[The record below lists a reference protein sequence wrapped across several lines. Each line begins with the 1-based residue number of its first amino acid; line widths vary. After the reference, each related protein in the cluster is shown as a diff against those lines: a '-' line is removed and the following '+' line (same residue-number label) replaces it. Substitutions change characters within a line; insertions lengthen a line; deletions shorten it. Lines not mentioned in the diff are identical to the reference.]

1 MPHNFIWVHLNAMAR
16 IHTLKA
22 DSSRLGP
29 QLVDIAV
36 LDKMHTE
43 VLNSHS
49 ELYSKQLTRTRLQG
63 RSSSFAEGMS
73 QVRLHWRCSAEA
85 PGAAGA
91 AAGGAA
97 ARRGILLE
105 TALSLLSQTDSA

>member
-1 MPHNFIWVHLNAMAR
+1 
-16 IHTLKA
+16 
-22 DSSRLGP
+22 
-29 QLVDIAV
+29 
-36 LDKMHTE
+36 
-43 VLNSHS
+43 
-49 ELYSKQLTRTRLQG
+49 
-63 RSSSFAEGMS
+63 MS

-105 TALSLLSQTDSA
+105 TLRCLFFLKLILRDPCEPGGQSCKARGPATWTRISAPL